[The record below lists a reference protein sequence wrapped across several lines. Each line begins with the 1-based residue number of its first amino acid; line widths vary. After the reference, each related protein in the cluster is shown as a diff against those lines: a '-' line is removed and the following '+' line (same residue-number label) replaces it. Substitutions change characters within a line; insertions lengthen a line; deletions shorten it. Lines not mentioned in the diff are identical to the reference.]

1 MFCFGDS
8 ITICTVSV
16 LTATI
21 DILLKW
27 IAASIIFIQNITV
40 FENDKIF
47 FQRKWNCISGVM
59 VSMFAFSAVD
69 NGFEVD
75 LVKPK
80 IIKLVLAVSPHS
92 F

>member
-1 MFCFGDS
+1 MY
-8 ITICTVSV
+8 
-16 LTATI
+16 
-21 DILLKW
+21 LK
-27 IAASIIFIQNITV
+27 
-40 FENDKIF
+40 KK

-80 IIKLVLAVSPHS
+80 IIKLVLAAFPLSAQL
-92 F
+92 

>member
-1 MFCFGDS
+1 MNCGKHNFY
-8 ITICTVSV
+8 T
-16 LTATI
+16 
-21 DILLKW
+21 KY
-27 IAASIIFIQNITV
+27 NYV

-80 IIKLVLAVSPHS
+80 IIKLVLAASPLSTHS
-92 F
+92 FKE